1 MEVIREW
8 WAVIWALLLTAWN
21 VVQLFMA
28 KTYARREALE
38 AVTVAVE
45 ALEKKVDALPS
56 QGENHKLQL
65 EMSELRGELH
75 ALREQL
81 KPVHNLANLLL
92 EERLRG
98 KP

>member
-38 AVTVAVE
+38 NVAVAVE
-45 ALEKKVDALPS
+45 ALERKVDALPS
-56 QGENHKLQL
+56 QSENHKLQL

-81 KPVHNLANLLL
+81 KPVNNLANLLL
-92 EERLRG
+92 EERLKR
-98 KP
+98 